1 MNTSFESAI
10 KQVGYPAEAIYSLL
24 SDFNNFEDVVH
35 NERIKNWQSTSDT
48 CRFSID
54 GVGDMGLRIVEREPF
69 STLKYTADGKTPFN
83 FYLWV
88 QIKEVATGDSRIKL
102 TIKADMNP
110 MMKMVAS
117 QPIQKFIDMLADTI
131 ARHQYVR

>member
-1 MNTSFESAI
+1 MNTTFESQV
-10 KQVGYPAEAIYSLL
+10 KQVSYPAETIFSLL
-24 SDFNNFEDVVH
+24 CDFNNFADVMQ

-48 CRFSID
+48 CRFTIE
-54 GVGDMGLRIVEREPF
+54 GVGELGLRIVEREPF

-88 QIKEVATGDSRIKL
+88 QIKEAALNDSYIKL

-110 MMKMVAS
+110 MLKMVAS
-117 QPIQKFIDMLADTI
+117 QPIQKFLDMLADTI
-131 ARHQYVR
+131 ARHQFVR